1 MFHVFSCILY
11 TYIYI
16 GIYTCV
22 YVYSHGAWWNPL
34 PREYFFYLNSVCC
47 KILETCDLIEP
58 VFFFKLFDHVSFCN
72 TLLYRAFSGGAVQFC
87 REPLLDVSC
96 YDRSK
101 TLLNTFYAMSYVK
114 TTRIPMSSNR
124 RTIPPPQ
131 AEPLPCEYVNIP
143 PHNGMAPRPDPG
155 AGLGGIHRL
164 LSCWKCKT
172 PNSK

>member
-1 MFHVFSCILY
+1 MCFLRFRSPI
-11 TYIYI
+11 
-16 GIYTCV
+16 
-22 YVYSHGAWWNPL
+22 
-34 PREYFFYLNSVCC
+34 FYLNSVCC
-47 KILETCDLIEP
+47 KILETCNLIEP

-72 TLLYRAFSGGAVQFC
+72 TLLDRAFSGGAVQFC

-96 YDRSK
+96 YDRLK
-101 TLLNTFYAMSYVK
+101 TLLNTFYAMSYVR

-155 AGLGGIHRL
+155 AGLGGITRL
-164 LSCWKCKT
+164 VSCWQCKT
-172 PNSK
+172 SNSK